1 MAKRALTK
9 TAPAPKVLN
18 NVSRPVVRILEQR
31 PLITGEEPA
40 DYDDLLDRFIATVKP
55 KDAIEWVWL
64 KDVVD
69 LVWDV
74 QRLRRLRTA
83 LLVTARITAMAR
95 ILRPLM
101 ELDVFNTLEV
111 FGQDAVAK
119 TANGWAR
126 GETKA
131 VQKAEE
137 LLSEH
142 GLSIDAVIAN
152 AFVRHMGAL
161 ESIERMMATAEIRRD
176 RILNEI
182 EKRRDA
188 IAWRLREAASNVIDV
203 EGDPPPVAATS

>member
-1 MAKRALTK
+1 MTKRALTK
-9 TAPAPKVLN
+9 PAPARKVLN
-18 NVSRPVVRILEQR
+18 NVSGPVVRILEQR

-69 LVWDV
+69 LVWEV
-74 QRLRRLRTA
+74 QRLRRLRSA
-83 LLVTARITAMAR
+83 LLVTARIAAMKR
-95 ILRPLM
+95 ILWPLIKR
-101 ELDVFNTLEV
+101 DRFDSLEV
-111 FGQDAVAK
+111 FGQDAVND

-126 GETKA
+126 GETIA
-131 VQKAEE
+131 VHEVEK
-137 LLSEH
+137 LLTEH
-142 GLSIDAVIAN
+142 RLSIDAVMAN
-152 AFVRHMGAL
+152 AFVHHIREL

-188 IAWRLREAASNVIDV
+188 IAWRLREAASNVVDA
-203 EGDPPPVAATS
+203 EGDPALVSSTS

>member
-1 MAKRALTK
+1 MTKRALTK
-9 TAPAPKVLN
+9 PAPAPEVLN
-18 NVSRPVVRILEQR
+18 NVSGPVVKILEQR

-55 KDAIEWVWL
+55 NDAIEWVWL

-74 QRLRRLRTA
+74 QRLRRLRAA
-83 LLVTARITAMAR
+83 LLVTARIAAMKG

-101 ELDVFNTLEV
+101 KLNMLDDIEV
-111 FGQDAVAK
+111 FGEDTVTK
-119 TANGWAR
+119 IANGWAR

-131 VQKAEE
+131 VQEVE
-137 LLSEH
+137 TIISEH
-142 GLSIDAVIAN
+142 GLSIDAVMAN
-152 AFVRHMGAL
+152 AFVSQIREL

-176 RILNEI
+176 KILNEI

-188 IAWRLREAASNVIDV
+188 ITWRLRETVSNVIDV
-203 EGDPPPVAATS
+203 EGDPAPVAVTS